1 MPQMAIEDHS
11 TLIWFLIACI
21 AVLIVLGVLAW
32 LFG

>member
-1 MPQMAIEDHS
+1 MPQMAMDNDS

-21 AVLIVLGVLAW
+21 AVLIVLGVLGW